1 MKDKEKRERSKD
13 KNVTAIRITKRDSE
27 NIKPFVFVSYASDDW
42 RMVLHEIVYRL
53 NQVYGLRVYFDREFD
68 INNENWTTQFP
79 YNMRSP
85 FCKAIL
91 VFYSDSYRR
100 RYATLM
106 ELMCSKTKIVKDIPL
121 IPVNLGRLKQ
131 LTDYEQEVVTGL
143 GKEEWNDNTNN
154 HAEEELELFHQFY
167 DELKESA
174 KYSRIKPFYDKRYS
188 DFRVGQCSDMIGE
201 LYKASNVNDNNI
213 AILREDDDL
222 NAKEYQKYLESDT
235 YQKALND
242 AKYQEYLDERC
253 RVIAENIHNTK
264 DNNKKVIQVFDEEKY
279 QKAMNQKETAAEKAE
294 TEKAPAADKST
305 RADGSTSAQHT
316 ASAEPEKTLTDAA
329 AKQREPSVTPDKTHV
344 SVAAEQGE
352 SSAAPEEILT
362 FREAKAVRTK
372 NGIRILKE
380 SIVNKKIN
388 EKTIR
393 KEAKK
398 KRLRVEADGKFRKVR
413 GKELYQLDEDVVF
426 DSEDDAISFVTGYQ
440 KLPTDE
446 WVSQGGTE
454 TDPVN
459 RPEKEQEKAQEKV
472 SEKAAEKVSDKAAAG
487 PGKLPGVAWYHCT
500 SRGANGIIAEINDE
514 KYMVLRGSR
523 RAPEAA
529 ASYQE
534 RLRLRDFLQE
544 NVKEDLF
551 LKDSEE
557 LAVSSAAAILSL
569 QSTNGKQ
576 ETSKEVREEDA
587 IRILSENLGAEIPR
601 INAGFQAEQASAP
614 SEKTKAGGNS
624 GAFAT
629 LPGVAWF
636 HCKARGAN
644 GVLAKTEDNQ
654 YLVLR
659 GSCRAPEPAPRYEP
673 SKLMKEFEEK
683 VLHDI
688 FTVDTTPTS
697 LTGAARMLSLKFT
710 TDGKQETQNQITMEE
725 AQKIL
730 RENLEK
736 VKAPVTIPE
745 LPSEDLKVGEFVKT
759 AMDNLQKSGYEFSKE
774 QLDELTDLER
784 SKKIFGL
791 KSGITFLKKY
801 DRKEDKPHCDN
812 TGRPRYYSPDSRGN
826 KDGFVLKFGGEEYLL
841 TSQWYDGQQAAFRE
855 WYKSLGKH

>member
-1 MKDKEKRERSKD
+1 MEKKEKDERSNDPKV
-13 KNVTAIRITKRDSE
+13 KEITITTRGSK
-27 NIKPFVFVSYASDDW
+27 KPFVFVSYASDDW

-53 NQVYGLRVYFDREFD
+53 NQVYGLRVYFDRDFD
-68 INNENWTTQFP
+68 VHNENWTKQFP

-91 VFYSDSYRR
+91 VFYSDRYRR

-106 ELMCSKTKIVKDIPL
+106 ELMCSKTKRANDIPL
-121 IPVNLGRLKQ
+121 IPVNLGNLKP
-131 LTDYEQEVVTGL
+131 LTDYEKEDITGL
-143 GKEEWNDNTNN
+143 GKEDWNGNTNH
-154 HAEEELELFHQFY
+154 HAKEELELFNKLY
-167 DELKESA
+167 DELIVTK
-174 KYSRIKPFYDKRYS
+174 KYSGIKPLYDKIDY
-188 DFRVGQCSDMIGE
+188 DDDNGFRVSQCSDMIGT
-201 LYKASNVNDNNI
+201 LYAASHVQENLIN
-213 AILREDDDL
+213 LLGEDLD
-222 NAKEYQKYLESDT
+222 AEEYQAYLESD
-235 YQKALND
+235 
-242 AKYQEYLDERC
+242 KYQEDLDDANYQKDIEDLC
-253 RVIAENIHNTK
+253 RIVAEKIHNKVDK
-264 DNNKKVIQVFDEEKY
+264 DKKDDEWVFDKDKY
-279 QKAMNQKETAAEKAE
+279 EYAMGLK
-294 TEKAPAADKST
+294 KAPAKQSETETSPTDDKSPRT
-305 RADGSTSAQHT
+305 DVSAADQQT
-316 ASAEPEKTLTDAA
+316 ASAAPKKPLISSEVEQKESS
-329 AKQREPSVTPDKTHV
+329 AKPKKSLAGA
-344 SVAAEQGE
+344 AAEQRE

-362 FREAKAVRTK
+362 FREAKAVRTE

-398 KRLRVEADGKFRKVR
+398 KR
-413 GKELYQLDEDVVF
+413 
-426 DSEDDAISFVTGYQ
+426 
-440 KLPTDE
+440 
-446 WVSQGGTE
+446 
-454 TDPVN
+454 
-459 RPEKEQEKAQEKV
+459 
-472 SEKAAEKVSDKAAAG
+472 
-487 PGKLPGVAWYHCT
+487 LPGVAWYHCT

-534 RLRLRDFLQE
+534 RVRLKDFLQE

-557 LAVSSAAAILSL
+557 LAISSAAAILSL

-576 ETSKEVREEDA
+576 ETSKEVREEEA
-587 IRILSENLGAEIPR
+587 IRILSENLGAQIPC
-601 INAGFQAEQASAP
+601 INAGLQAEQASAP
-614 SEKTKAGGNS
+614 SDKTKASGNS
-624 GAFAT
+624 GASAK

-644 GVLAKTEDNQ
+644 GVLAKTEDDQ

-710 TDGKQETQNQITMEE
+710 TDGKQETQNPITMEA
-725 AQKIL
+725 AQEIL

-745 LPSEDLKVGEFVKT
+745 LPSEDLKVGEFVKM